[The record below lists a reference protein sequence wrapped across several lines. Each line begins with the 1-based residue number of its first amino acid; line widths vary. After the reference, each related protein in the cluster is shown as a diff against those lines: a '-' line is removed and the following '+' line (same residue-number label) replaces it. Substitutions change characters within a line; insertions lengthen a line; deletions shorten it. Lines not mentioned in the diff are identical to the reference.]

1 MLRVNGISAGY
12 KGLDVLRDV
21 SITLEKG
28 EFVAIV
34 GANGAG
40 KSTLLKSI
48 SGTVRCTSGGI
59 SFMDQNITRMD
70 AHKRTGLGII
80 HVPEGRRI
88 FPSLTVLENLELG
101 AFRSEARRSIKEN
114 LETVFR
120 FFPILR
126 ERAKQMANTF
136 SGGEQQML
144 AIGRGIMS
152 EPHLLML
159 DEPSLGL
166 SPKLGDTIF
175 DIIREI
181 QEKMK
186 IAILLVEQRA
196 VEALDLCDRGY
207 ILEQGRVII
216 SSDRESLKGNPII
229 QKSYLGVV

>member
-1 MLRVNGISAGY
+1 
-12 KGLDVLRDV
+12 
-21 SITLEKG
+21 
-28 EFVAIV
+28 
-34 GANGAG
+34 
-40 KSTLLKSI
+40 
-48 SGTVRCTSGGI
+48 
-59 SFMDQNITRMD
+59 MDQNITRMD

>member
-1 MLRVNGISAGY
+1 MLKVNGIYSGY
-12 KGLDVLRDV
+12 RGLDVLRDV

-34 GANGAG
+34 GSNGAG

-48 SGTVRCTSGGI
+48 SGTVRCTSGEI
-59 SFMDQNITRMD
+59 YFMDENIIHLD
-70 AHKRTGLGII
+70 AHKRTGLGIVQ
-80 HVPEGRRI
+80 VPEGRRI

-101 AFRSEARRSIKEN
+101 AFRSEARSSIKEN

-120 FFPILR
+120 FFPILK

-144 AIGRGIMS
+144 AIGRGLMS
-152 EPHLLML
+152 MPHLLML

-166 SPKLGDTIF
+166 SPKLGDMIF
-175 DIIREI
+175 DIIQEI

-207 ILEQGRVII
+207 ILERGRVII
-216 SSDRESLKGNPII
+216 GSDRESLKGNPMI

>member
-1 MLRVNGISAGY
+1 MLKVNGIYAGY
-12 KGLDVLRDV
+12 RGLDVLRDV

-34 GANGAG
+34 GSNGAG

-48 SGTVRCTSGGI
+48 SGTVRCTSGEI
-59 SFMDQNITRMD
+59 YFMDENIIHLD
-70 AHKRTGLGII
+70 AHKRTGLGIVQ
-80 HVPEGRRI
+80 VPEGRRI

-101 AFRSEARRSIKEN
+101 AFRSEARSSIKEN

-120 FFPILR
+120 FFPILK

-144 AIGRGIMS
+144 AIGRGLMS
-152 EPHLLML
+152 MPHLLML

-166 SPKLGDTIF
+166 SPKLGDMIF
-175 DIIREI
+175 DIIQEI

>member
-12 KGLDVLRDV
+12 SGLEVLQNV

-34 GANGAG
+34 GPNGAG